1 MCIKVL
7 IADDESGMRLVLRKI
22 IERIEGFQV
31 VGEAEDGSSAL
42 LLVEEL
48 DPQLVFLDIEMPNL
62 DGIECAKLISDIDP
76 KKMIVFATA
85 HPSYMPDAFEVYAF
99 DYITKP
105 FKVDRIIK
113 TLNRIKEIV
122 SGTKDKIHENI
133 VYQQSLAEKLIVKN
147 KDGVNFIDVDSIIL
161 IQREGKSTVIYTP
174 DNKYSTSEGLS
185 EIEERLGKLNFFR
198 CHKSYLINTSKI
210 IKVSPYGRWTY
221 IVHFKDIE
229 NDALITHKKYEEL
242 KKIFNLS

>member
-22 IERIEGFQV
+22 IEKAEGFQI

-42 LLVEEL
+42 SLVEEL
-48 DPQLVFLDIEMPNL
+48 NPQVIFLDIEMPKL
-62 DGIECAKLISDIDP
+62 DGIECARLISDIDP

-85 HPSYMPDAFEVYAF
+85 HPGYMPDAFEVYAF

-113 TLNRIKEIV
+113 TLNRIKEIEV
-122 SGTKDKIHENI
+122 GEDNKIQENA
-133 VYQQSLAEKLIVKN
+133 VFQQLVTDKLIIKN
-147 KDGVNFIDVDSIIL
+147 KDGINFIDTDNIVL
-161 IQREGKSTVIYTP
+161 IQREGKSTAIYTT
-174 DNKYSTSEGLS
+174 DNKYITSEGLS
-185 EIEERLGKLNFFR
+185 DIEERLGKINFFR

-210 IKVSPYGRWTY
+210 TKISPYGRWTY
-221 IVHFKDIE
+221 IVHFKDIG

-242 KKIFNLS
+242 KILFNL

>member
-1 MCIKVL
+1 MCIRVL
-7 IADDESGMRLVLRKI
+7 IADDESGMRLVLRKV

-42 LLVEEL
+42 SLVEEL
-48 DPQLVFLDIEMPNL
+48 NPEVVFLDIEMPNL

-113 TLNRIKEIV
+113 TLNRIKEI
-122 SGTKDKIHENI
+122 SSEENNKGQEDI
-133 VYQQSLAEKLIVKN
+133 VYQQSVAEKLIIKN
-147 KDGVNFIDVDSIIL
+147 KDGINFIDIDSIIL
-161 IQREGKSTVIYTP
+161 IQREGKSTVIYTS
-174 DNKYSTSEGLS
+174 DNKYTTSDGLNDIEG
-185 EIEERLGKLNFFR
+185 RLGKINFFR
-198 CHKSYLINTSKI
+198 CHKSYLINISKI
-210 IKVSPYGRWTY
+210 VKISPYGRWTY
-221 IVHFKDIE
+221 VVHFKDIK

-242 KKIFNLS
+242 KILFNLS

>member
-31 VGEAEDGSSAL
+31 IGEAEDGSSTIS
-42 LLVEEL
+42 LVEEL
-48 DPQLVFLDIEMPNL
+48 DPQLIFLDIEMPHL

-76 KKMIVFATA
+76 KKIIVFATA

-105 FKVDRIIK
+105 FKVDRVIK
-113 TLNRIKEIV
+113 TLNRIKEIITDENETTEGNVVYKQSV
-122 SGTKDKIHENI
+122 SD
-133 VYQQSLAEKLIVKN
+133 KLIVKN
-147 KDGVNFIDVDSIIL
+147 KDGMNFIDVDSIIL
-161 IQREGKSTVIYTP
+161 IQREGKSTVLYTS
-174 DNKYSTSEGLS
+174 DNRYTTSEGLS
-185 EIEERLGKLNFFR
+185 DIEERLGKLTFFR

-210 IKVSPYGRWTY
+210 IKISPYGRWTY

-242 KKIFNLS
+242 KKIFRL

>member
-22 IERIEGFQV
+22 IEKVEGFQI
-31 VGEAEDGSSAL
+31 VGETEDGSSAL
-42 LLVEEL
+42 SLVEEL
-48 DPQLVFLDIEMPNL
+48 DPQVIFLDIEMPKL
-62 DGIECAKLISDIDP
+62 DGIECARLISDIDP

-85 HPSYMPDAFEVYAF
+85 HSGYMPDAFDVYAF

-113 TLNRIKEIV
+113 TLNKIKETV
-122 SGTKDKIHENI
+122 TGQNTKIQENI
-133 VYQQSLAEKLIVKN
+133 VFQQPIVDKLIIKN
-147 KDGVNFIDVDSIIL
+147 KDGINFIDTDSIVL
-161 IQREGKSTVIYTP
+161 IQREGKSTVIYTI
-174 DNKYSTSEGLS
+174 DNRYATSEGLND
-185 EIEERLGKLNFFR
+185 IEARLRKINFFR

-210 IKVSPYGRWTY
+210 TKISPYGRWTY

-229 NDALITHKKYEEL
+229 NDALITQKKYEEL
-242 KKIFNLS
+242 KTLFNLS